1 MWEQFIDDW
10 KSTRSNSEYICESCI
25 HYPPSSCDEKPCCI
39 CDPYDPELN
48 CYCKDENMA
57 DCRKCYWRNICI
69 KHNPFECN
77 HFKKEYGD

>member
-10 KSTRSNSEYICESCI
+10 KSTRSNSECICESCI
-25 HYPPSSCDEKPCCI
+25 HYPPSSCDEKPCCV
-39 CDPYDPELN
+39 CDSHEPVLN
-48 CYCKDENMA
+48 CYDKNENIV

-69 KHNPFECN
+69 RHNPFECN

>member
-25 HYPPSSCDEKPCCI
+25 HYPSSSCDEKPCCI
-39 CDPYDPELN
+39 CDPHDPELN

-69 KHNPFECN
+69 RHNPFECN